1 MAGWVGPR
9 LAGPTGQQP
18 GWPCVSGKPGAP
30 FFLLL
35 LMQESVLAAVVPAI
49 LRREVLG
56 NELIDYIVAGVILLL
71 GAVLNRL
78 LSRLLSKGL
87 FRLTK
92 RYTAGVTEGELH
104 DLLIQPLGAL
114 LFLVSFYLAF
124 SVLRYPLPALAVK
137 GVEPWPKVALL
148 GLFHLGVIATVV
160 WVVISLVDFALL
172 VVQRRAE
179 LTASLGTRRLD
190 NQFLPFAKDL
200 LKVFV
205 VVIGLL
211 VALGQVFG
219 VNVTALI
226 GGLGIGG
233 LAVAFAAKESLEN
246 LLASFTIFIDQPFGV
261 GDLVTAGTV
270 SGTVE
275 KIGFRSTRLRTAE
288 KSYLTVPNKSMID
301 KPLDNLSLR
310 TARRVGF
317 TIYFDQKTTSSQLQA
332 IIAEAVEAMM
342 AHPLVTKDV
351 QMKFNTISPAGKEVT
366 VQYFVETTSY
376 DEYLDVKESLNYR
389 LVEAVEHQ
397 GGSFASS
404 TTVAPPATA

>member
-1 MAGWVGPR
+1 M
-9 LAGPTGQQP
+9 
-18 GWPCVSGKPGAP
+18 
-30 FFLLL
+30 
-35 LMQESVLAAVVPAI
+35 
-49 LRREVLG
+49 
-56 NELIDYIVAGVILLL
+56 
-71 GAVLNRL
+71 
-78 LSRLLSKGL
+78 
-87 FRLTK
+87 
-92 RYTAGVTEGELH
+92 
-104 DLLIQPLGAL
+104 
-114 LFLVSFYLAF
+114 
-124 SVLRYPLPALAVK
+124 
-137 GVEPWPKVALL
+137 
-148 GLFHLGVIATVV
+148 
-160 WVVISLVDFALL
+160 
-172 VVQRRAE
+172 
-179 LTASLGTRRLD
+179 
-190 NQFLPFAKDL
+190 
-200 LKVFV
+200 

-211 VALGQVFG
+211 IALGQVFG

-246 LLASFTIFIDQPFGV
+246 LLASFTIFLDQPFGV

-317 TIYFDQKTTSSQLQA
+317 TLIFDQKTTSDQLQA
-332 IIAEAVEAMM
+332 IIKEAVTAME

-351 QMKFNTISPAGKEVT
+351 QMKFNTISPTGKEVT

-397 GGSFASS
+397 GGSFATSA
-404 TTVAPPATA
+404 TPVPASV

>member
-1 MAGWVGPR
+1 ME
-9 LAGPTGQQP
+9 
-18 GWPCVSGKPGAP
+18 
-30 FFLLL
+30 
-35 LMQESVLAAVVPAI
+35 ESVLSSHIPAF
-49 LRREVLG
+49 LHREVLG
-56 NELIDYIVAGVILLL
+56 NELLDYLIASIIMLL
-71 GAVLNRL
+71 GSVLNRV
-78 LSRLLSKGL
+78 LSRLVSKAL

-92 RYTAGVTEGELH
+92 RYTAGVTESELH

-114 LFLVSFYLAF
+114 LFLISFYLAF

-148 GLFHLGVIATVV
+148 GLFHLGVIATIV

-179 LTASLGTRRLD
+179 LTASLGARRLD

-317 TIYFDQKTTSSQLQA
+317 TLYFDQKTTSNQLQA
-332 IIAEAVEAMM
+332 IITEAVEAMQ

-397 GGSFASS
+397 GGSFATS
-404 TTVAPPATA
+404 ATAAAVPTA

>member
-1 MAGWVGPR
+1 MEIPA
-9 LAGPTGQQP
+9 
-18 GWPCVSGKPGAP
+18 
-30 FFLLL
+30 FL
-35 LMQESVLAAVVPAI
+35 
-49 LRREVLG
+49 RWEVLG
-56 NELIDYIVAGVILLL
+56 NELFEYIIAAIIMLL
-71 GAVLNRL
+71 GSLLNRV

-92 RYTAGVTEGELH
+92 RYTTGVTESELH

-114 LFLVSFYLAF
+114 LFLIFFFMAF
-124 SVLRYPLPALAVK
+124 SVLRYPLPPLAVK
-137 GVEPWPKVALL
+137 GVEPWPKVLVL
-148 GLFHLGVIATVV
+148 GIFHLGIIATIV
-160 WVVISLVDFALL
+160 WVIMRLVDFTLL
-172 VVQRRAE
+172 VMQRRAA
-179 LTASLGTRRLD
+179 LTTTPGARRLD

-200 LKVFV
+200 LKVFI

-219 VNVTALI
+219 INVTALI

-246 LLASFTIFIDQPFGV
+246 LLASFTIFLDQPFGV

-317 TIYFDQKTTSSQLQA
+317 TLIFDQKTSSEQLQA
-332 IIAEAVEAMM
+332 IIKEAVAAME

-351 QMKFNTISPAGKEVT
+351 QMKFSTISPSGKEVT

-376 DEYLDVKESLNYR
+376 DEYLDVKESLNYC
-389 LVEAVEHQ
+389 LLEATEHQ
-397 GGSFASS
+397 GGSFA
-404 TTVAPPATA
+404 TATPVAVPT

>member
-1 MAGWVGPR
+1 MEI
-9 LAGPTGQQP
+9 PT
-18 GWPCVSGKPGAP
+18 
-30 FFLLL
+30 LLH
-35 LMQESVLAAVVPAI
+35 
-49 LRREVLG
+49 REILG
-56 NELIDYIVAGVILLL
+56 NELADYLIAAFILLL
-71 GAVLNRL
+71 GATLNRL
-78 LSRLLSKGL
+78 LSRLLSKAL

-92 RYTAGVTEGELH
+92 RYTTGVSESELH
-104 DLLIQPLGAL
+104 DSLIQPLGVL
-114 LFLVSFYLAF
+114 LFLGSFYLAF
-124 SVLRYPLPALAVK
+124 NVLRYPLPPLAVR
-137 GVEPWPKVALL
+137 GVDPWHKVALL

-160 WVVISLVDFALL
+160 WVILSLVDFALL

-179 LTASLGTRRLD
+179 LVTATDNRRLD
-190 NQFLPFAKDL
+190 SQFLPFAKDL
-200 LKVFV
+200 IKVFV
-205 VVIGLL
+205 VVVGLL

-261 GDLVTAGTV
+261 GDLVTAGSV

-317 TIYFDQKTTSSQLQA
+317 TLYFDQKTTSDQLQA
-332 IIAEAVEAMM
+332 IIREAVEAMT
-342 AHPLVTKDV
+342 AHPLVTQDV
-351 QMKFNTISPAGKEVT
+351 QMKFNSISPSGKEVT

-397 GGSFASS
+397 GGSFATASPVA
-404 TTVAPPATA
+404 TTATA

>member
-1 MAGWVGPR
+1 
-9 LAGPTGQQP
+9 
-18 GWPCVSGKPGAP
+18 
-30 FFLLL
+30 
-35 LMQESVLAAVVPAI
+35 MQESVLAAAVPAF
-49 LRREVLG
+49 LRREILG
-56 NELIDYIVAGVILLL
+56 NELIDYIIAGVILLL
-71 GAVLNRL
+71 GALLNRL

-114 LFLVSFYLAF
+114 LFLISFYLAF
-124 SVLRYPLPALAVK
+124 SVLRYPLPVMAVK

-211 VALGQVFG
+211 IALGQVFG

-332 IIAEAVEAMM
+332 IIAEAVEAML

-351 QMKFNTISPAGKEVT
+351 QMKFNSITPAGKEVT

-404 TTVAPPATA
+404 TTVVPPATA

>member
-1 MAGWVGPR
+1 VKFN
-9 LAGPTGQQP
+9 GQLL
-18 GWPCVSGKPGAP
+18 PCVSAFEHEVSATNLLRMEIPA
-30 FFLLL
+30 FLHH
-35 LMQESVLAAVVPAI
+35 QI
-49 LRREVLG
+49 LG
-56 NELIDYIVAGVILLL
+56 NELLEYCIAAVILLL
-71 GAVLNRL
+71 GATLNRL
-78 LSRLLSKGL
+78 LSRLLSKAL

-92 RYTAGVTEGELH
+92 RYTTGVTEDELH
-104 DLLIQPLGAL
+104 DLLIQPLGVL
-114 LFLVSFYLAF
+114 LFLGSFYLAF
-124 SVLRYPLPALAVK
+124 NLLRYPLPPLAVK
-137 GVEPWPKVALL
+137 GIDPWHKVALL
-148 GLFHLGVIATVV
+148 GLFHLGVIATIV
-160 WVVISLVDFALL
+160 WVMLSLVDFALL

-179 LTASLGTRRLD
+179 LVTQPSSRRLD

-200 LKVFV
+200 IKVFV

-317 TIYFDQKTTSSQLQA
+317 TLYFDQKTTSEQLKA
-332 IIAEAVEAMM
+332 VIAEAVEAMTTH
-342 AHPLVTKDV
+342 ALVQDV
-351 QMKFNTISPAGKEVT
+351 QMKFNSISPSGKEVT

-376 DEYLDVKESLNYR
+376 DEYLDVKETLNYR
-389 LVEAVEHQ
+389 LVEAAEHQ
-397 GGSFASS
+397 GGSFAM
-404 TTVAPPATA
+404 TAPVAVPAVA

>member
-1 MAGWVGPR
+1 M
-9 LAGPTGQQP
+9 
-18 GWPCVSGKPGAP
+18 
-30 FFLLL
+30 
-35 LMQESVLAAVVPAI
+35 EIPAF

-56 NELIDYIVAGVILLL
+56 NPLSDYLIAAVIMLL
-71 GAVLNRL
+71 GATLNRL
-78 LSRLLSKGL
+78 LSRLVSKAL

-92 RYTAGVTEGELH
+92 RYTTGVTESELH
-104 DLLIQPLGAL
+104 DLLIQPLSVL
-114 LFLVSFYLAF
+114 LFLGSFYLAF
-124 SVLRYPLPALAVK
+124 NVLRYPLPPLAVV
-137 GVEPWPKVALL
+137 GVDPWHKVALL
-148 GLFHLGVIATVV
+148 GLFHLIVIAAIV
-160 WVVISLVDFALL
+160 WVVLSLVDFALV

-179 LTASLGTRRLD
+179 LVTAAGNRRLD
-190 NQFLPFAKDL
+190 SQFLPFAKDL
-200 LKVFV
+200 IKVFV
-205 VVIGLL
+205 VVVGLL
-211 VALGQVFG
+211 IAMGKVFG
-219 VNVTALI
+219 VNVTALV

-317 TIYFDQKTTSSQLQA
+317 TLYFDQKTTSDQLQA
-332 IIAEAVEAMM
+332 IIKEAVEAMT
-342 AHPLVTKDV
+342 AHALVQDV
-351 QMKFNTISPAGKEVT
+351 QIKFNSISPSGKEVT

-397 GGSFASS
+397 GGSFA
-404 TTVAPPATA
+404 TATPVPVPAVA

>member
-1 MAGWVGPR
+1 M
-9 LAGPTGQQP
+9 
-18 GWPCVSGKPGAP
+18 PCVLRQVGGNFPTC
-30 FFLLL
+30 LL
-35 LMQESVLAAVVPAI
+35 LMEVPVF

-56 NELIDYIVAGVILLL
+56 NELLEYIIAAVIMFL
-71 GAVLNRL
+71 GSVLNRV
-78 LSRLLSKGL
+78 LSRLLSKAL

-114 LFLVSFYLAF
+114 LFLISFYLAF
-124 SVLRYPLPALAVK
+124 SVLRYPMPPLAVK
-137 GVEPWPKVALL
+137 GVEPWPKVVLL
-148 GLFHLGVIATVV
+148 GIFHLGVIATVV
-160 WVVISLVDFALL
+160 WVITRLVDFALL
-172 VVQRRAE
+172 VAQRRVE
-179 LTASLGTRRLD
+179 LTATVGARRLD

-200 LKVFV
+200 LKVFI
-205 VVIGLL
+205 VVIGML

-317 TIYFDQKTTSSQLQA
+317 TLIFDQKTTSDQLQA
-332 IIAEAVEAMM
+332 IIKEAVEAMES
-342 AHPLVTKDV
+342 HPLVTKDV
-351 QMKFNTISPAGKEVT
+351 QMKFNSISPAGKEVT

-389 LVEAVEHQ
+389 LLEATEHH
-397 GGSFASS
+397 GGSFAIA
-404 TTVAPPATA
+404 APAAAVPA

>member
-1 MAGWVGPR
+1 MEQSVIADHIP
-9 LAGPTGQQP
+9 A
-18 GWPCVSGKPGAP
+18 
-30 FFLLL
+30 FLH
-35 LMQESVLAAVVPAI
+35 
-49 LRREVLG
+49 REVLG
-56 NELIDYIVAGVILLL
+56 NELLDYLIAGIIMLL
-71 GAVLNRL
+71 GSVLNRV
-78 LSRLLSKGL
+78 LSRLVSKAL

-92 RYTAGVTEGELH
+92 RYTAGVSEGELH

-114 LFLVSFYLAF
+114 LFLISFYLAF
-124 SVLRYPLPALAVK
+124 SVLRYPLPPLAVK

-148 GLFHLGVIATVV
+148 GLFHLGVIATIV

-205 VVIGLL
+205 VVIGML

-351 QMKFNTISPAGKEVT
+351 QMKFNTITPAGKEVT
-366 VQYFVETTSY
+366 VQYFIETTSY

-397 GGSFASS
+397 GGSFATS
-404 TTVAPPATA
+404 VAAAATATA